1 MCVALSQALVVC
13 ALVAQP
19 SLILCDPTDSSPPYS
34 SVCGIPRQE
43 YSSGLSFPS
52 QGIFLTQGLNLH
64 LLNGQVGS
72 LPLSHLVSQV
82 KYCILLKHYFSH
94 YCKNKEWHF
103 LKQNFSSDSKPVK
116 KWRLVLG
123 HCENVLK
130 VHDLDIGML
139 KMNFSDHKN
148 LMKYYSK
155 CKILWT

>member
-103 LKQNFSSDSKPVK
+103 LKQNSAQILNQLRNGGLSQATVK
-116 KWRLVLG
+116 MCSRYMTW
-123 HCENVLK
+123 
-130 VHDLDIGML
+130 
-139 KMNFSDHKN
+139 
-148 LMKYYSK
+148 
-155 CKILWT
+155 ILAC